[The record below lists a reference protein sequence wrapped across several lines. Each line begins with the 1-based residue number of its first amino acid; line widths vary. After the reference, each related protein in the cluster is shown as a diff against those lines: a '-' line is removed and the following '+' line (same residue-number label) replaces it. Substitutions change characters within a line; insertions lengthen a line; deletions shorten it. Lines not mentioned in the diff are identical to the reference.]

1 MNRVK
6 KHISKKISNEIRNKT
21 IDNWH
26 GINKDNIAKHLIP
39 PLLETYF
46 DPINENIKYRHW
58 TVLEEFHEEKS
69 GYTIFY
75 DPEEDEFGLGMHG
88 ESGKMLSLG
97 IYGSFI
103 EALNGM

>member
-1 MNRVK
+1 MNRIK
-6 KHISKKISNEIRNKT
+6 KYISAKISSEIGENT

-26 GINKDNIAKHLIP
+26 GINKNNIAKHLIP

-46 DPINENIKYRHW
+46 DPISENTKYRLW
-58 TVLEEFHEEKS
+58 TVLEELPEEKS

-75 DPEEDEFGLGMHG
+75 DAEKDEFGLGMHG
-88 ESGKMLSLG
+88 DSGKMFSLG
-97 IYGSFI
+97 IYGPFI

>member
-6 KHISKKISNEIRNKT
+6 KYISVKISKEIRENT

-26 GINKDNIAKHLIP
+26 GINRDNITKHLIP

-46 DPINENIKYRHW
+46 DPISENTKYRHW
-58 TVLEEFHEEKS
+58 TVLEELPEEKS
-69 GYTIFY
+69 RYTIFY
-75 DPEEDEFGLGMHG
+75 DPLKDEFGLGMHG
-88 ESGKMLSLG
+88 ESGKMFSLG